1 MWWSVCE
8 NAAHGWTS
16 QLPFSLEIIIIL
28 FLNLLSFLLSLI
40 SSMLFASNWMS
51 SQYIQTCQNLCQ
63 LHVLEEITSSSFW
76 PAWCPVWCWDL
87 RSPSSGEFLY
97 CSAVSCNVMSP
108 MFSFPGSRFPLGRVS
123 CLVLSRVKVH
133 KRLFWDLDIGVFS
146 YPYIKFIV

>member
-63 LHVLEEITSSSFW
+63 LHVLEEITPSSFW

-87 RSPSSGEFLY
+87 RSPSSGGIPLLLCFLR
-97 CSAVSCNVMSP
+97 CHVFHVLLSW
-108 MFSFPGSRFPLGRVS
+108 FPLSFGQS
-123 CLVLSRVKVH
+123 LLSGTFQSKGALEAFLRSRH
-133 KRLFWDLDIGVFS
+133 LSLFL
-146 YPYIKFIV
+146 PLH